1 MNKEEFDAYIRE
13 LPPEKMLRGH
23 AWYTA
28 LDTWTIEGHTLPRGI
43 YDIAKKNI
51 EGEIFLDEVTALI
64 EKAAAEERGE

>member
-13 LPPEKMLRGH
+13 LPPENMLRGH

-28 LDTWTIEGHTLPRGI
+28 LDSWEIEGHKLPRGI
-43 YDIAKKNI
+43 YDIAKLNI

-64 EKAAAEERGE
+64 ERAARGGTDA